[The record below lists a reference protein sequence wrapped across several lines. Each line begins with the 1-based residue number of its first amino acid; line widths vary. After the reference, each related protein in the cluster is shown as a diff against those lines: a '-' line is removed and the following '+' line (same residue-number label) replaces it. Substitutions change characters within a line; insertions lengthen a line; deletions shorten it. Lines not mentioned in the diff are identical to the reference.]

1 MAGAHDG
8 EKRAVTLTKLGDTG
22 RTVADPAQDV
32 RGLTVVDSSGDAV
45 GTVEDLLVDE
55 GTGHVHF
62 LRVEHGGLLG
72 FGATPSLIPAGAVT
86 RIDQEAVHIDRSRDR
101 VADAPAYD
109 PEISDRRDYG
119 ALYGYYG
126 FTPFWLGDYV
136 PPEAFRQRPPAGP
149 PSGRHRR

>member
-1 MAGAHDG
+1 
-8 EKRAVTLTKLGDTG
+8 
-22 RTVADPAQDV
+22 
-32 RGLTVVDSSGDAV
+32 VVDSSGEDV

-55 GTGHVHF
+55 TGHVHF
-62 LRVEHGGLLG
+62 MRVEHGGILG

-101 VADAPAYD
+101 VAGAPGYD
-109 PEISDRRDYG
+109 PESSDRRAYYG

-126 FTPFWLGDYV
+126 FRPFWLGDYV

-149 PSGRHRR
+149 SGRPRP